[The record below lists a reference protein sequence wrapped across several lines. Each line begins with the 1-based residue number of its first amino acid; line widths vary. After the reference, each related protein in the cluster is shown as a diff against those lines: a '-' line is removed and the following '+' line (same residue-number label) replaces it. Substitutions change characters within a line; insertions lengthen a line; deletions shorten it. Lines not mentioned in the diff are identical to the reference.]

1 MASLWISPPL
11 DPTERPARRPAP
23 APRLRLVHS
32 TPGSARAARVAAT
45 ADPAAVYLRR
55 RIAVGVAAAVVLTLA
70 WQALSAVTRP
80 FSASP
85 SAGDAGSVPVVVHDA
100 APGETLWS
108 LAAALGPDDDVRRS
122 VEVLTRL
129 NGGSSLVVGQS
140 VRVPASWYAGAR

>member
-11 DPTERPARRPAP
+11 DLADHPAPRRAP

-32 TPGSARAARVAAT
+32 VS
-45 ADPAAVYLRR
+45 DPAPARPAVPVDRRRVYLRR
-55 RIAVGVAAAVVLTLA
+55 RLAAVAVAALVLVLA
-70 WQALSAVTRP
+70 WQALAVVARP
-80 FSASP
+80 FTAAP
-85 SAGDAGSVPVVVHDA
+85 AGGDATTIPVVVHDA

-140 VRVPASWYAGAR
+140 VRVPAEWYGGAR